1 LIEVALKGGLRA
13 WGVVDVS
20 EGYLNQVSRFLWRWL
35 TTTNHKDIGLLYI
48 VTSIYFFLVAGALG
62 MLVRAQLSKPG
73 NTILVGN
80 EYNEAVTMHG
90 LFMLLW
96 FVSPLAF
103 GLANYIV
110 PLQIGARDL
119 AFPRLNALSYW
130 LYLVSGLIA
139 LVSFFAPGG
148 TASAGWTLY
157 APLTSDIYSLGKGL
171 DLVGLAVILF
181 SASVTLG
188 TINFLVTIVK
198 MRAPG
203 MTWARLPMFSWTIVF
218 TVLLMLWAFPTLIAA
233 TFLLFLDR
241 NFGTRFYE
249 SPLGGSYLWG
259 HLFWF
264 FGHPEVYILLFPAL
278 GMIADI
284 VSTFSRRQLFAKHI
298 IVLGL
303 SLGTAL
309 SFLVWVH
316 HMFITGIALEIRKI
330 QSFTT
335 AIISVPFEMTV
346 IAMILTLWRG
356 RIWYTTPMLF
366 ALGSIFNFI
375 IGGATGVFLSSVPL
389 DIAFRGTYW
398 VVGHFH
404 YIVAGVITFGLM
416 AGLYY
421 WFPKITGRMYNE
433 RLGKIHFAI
442 AFTSI
447 HLLYLPWFLLMDMP
461 RRIYDYAPEWA
472 TFNLVSTVGA
482 LIFGASFL
490 LPLIN
495 FTYSLWRGPR
505 ASDNPW
511 NAYTL
516 EWLTTSPPP
525 RHNFEGEPMITS
537 DGRVVF
543 IAANGGYS
551 HHVHVEHQTLT
562 PFGIGLG
569 ALLFGLGLV
578 YSPTLSTIFNL
589 NVTLL
594 SVVGVIVMVVSLLKW
609 AWNDLLDK
617 FTIPEPKVLEDWP
630 LSGVDKVRSGVW
642 VFLVGDIFLFGTLI
656 GTWLFVRTRSLAW
669 EPGYLSH
676 DITIGLVNTF
686 ILFTATYFYLLGYL
700 FIRRGSIAGFMLSMV
715 MALALLVSFLLVK
728 VVEWSHLVSVGYTLA
743 TGLQAQL
750 YYTLTGLHGL
760 HVLFG
765 ALATA
770 YVIAKALRGGYTRE
784 EHKGVVEIGLYL
796 GMVEMIWVFLFPMFY
811 LL

>member
-1 LIEVALKGGLRA
+1 MGESSYIGQFRSFV
-13 WGVVDVS
+13 
-20 EGYLNQVSRFLWRWL
+20 WRWL
-35 TTTNHKDIGLLYI
+35 TTTNHKDIGILYI
-48 VTSIYFFLVAGALG
+48 LTSIYFFLAAGVLG
-62 MLVRAQLSKPG
+62 TLVRFQLARPG
-73 NTILVGN
+73 NTILTGN
-80 EYNEAVTMHG
+80 EYNEVVTMHG

-96 FVSPLAF
+96 FASPLAF

-139 LVSFFAPGG
+139 LISFFAPGG
-148 TASAGWTLY
+148 TASVGWTLY
-157 APLTSDIYSLGKGL
+157 APLTSDIYAPGKGL
-171 DLVGLAVILF
+171 DLVGLAIILF
-181 SASVTLG
+181 SISVTLG

-218 TVLLMLWAFPTLIAA
+218 TVLLMLWAFPTLIVA
-233 TFLLFLDR
+233 TFFLFMDR
-241 NFGTRFYE
+241 NLGTRFFE
-249 SPLGGSYLWG
+249 SPIGGSYLWA

-278 GMIADI
+278 GIIADVI
-284 VSTFSRRQLFAKHI
+284 STFSRRQLFAKNI

-309 SFLVWVH
+309 SFVVWVH

-366 ALGSIFNFI
+366 AIGSIFNFI

-433 RLGKIHFAI
+433 TLGKIHFAI
-442 AFTSI
+442 AFASI
-447 HLLYLPWFLLMDMP
+447 HALYLPMFFLMDMP

-472 TFNLVSTVGA
+472 TYNLIATVGA
-482 LIFGASFL
+482 IIFGLSFL
-490 LPLIN
+490 IPLVN

-505 ASDNPW
+505 APDNPW
-511 NAYTL
+511 GAYTM

-525 RHNFEGEPMITS
+525 RHNFEGEPMITG

-543 IAANGGYS
+543 LAANGGY
-551 HHVHVEHQTLT
+551 HHHVEHHTLA

-569 ALLFGLGLV
+569 ALLFGLGLL
-578 YSPTLSTIFNL
+578 YGPKLFTIVNL
-589 NVTLL
+589 DVTLISIAGIL
-594 SVVGVIVMVVSLLKW
+594 VIAASLLKW
-609 AWNDLLDK
+609 AWDDVHDR
-617 FTIPEPKVLEDWP
+617 FAIPEPRAAEDWP
-630 LSGVDKVRSGVW
+630 LTGVDKVRSGVW
-642 VFLVGDIFLFGTLI
+642 VFLVGDLFLFGALI
-656 GTWLFVRTRSLAW
+656 GTWLFIRTRSLVW
-669 EPGYLSH
+669 EPGYMSH
-676 DITIGLVNTF
+676 DLAIGLVNTF
-686 ILFTATYFYLLGYL
+686 ILFTATYFYLLGYIFL
-700 FIRRGSIAGFMLSMV
+700 KRGNTAAFTAGMSLAT
-715 MALALLVSFLLVK
+715 ALAIAFLLVK
-728 VVEWSHLVSVGYTLA
+728 VFEWSHLIEAGYTLGS
-743 TGLQAQL
+743 GLQAQL
-750 YYTLTGLHGL
+750 YYTLTGLHGA

-765 ALATA
+765 ALATM
-770 YVIAKALRGGYTRE
+770 YLVAKALKGKYTRDS
-784 EHKGVVEIGLYL
+784 HKGVVEIGLYW